1 MSFVRAF
8 VVLGALAGGDDCP
21 AHPYG
26 PDCGPLTCIRAEQLV
41 AIYLGVRT
49 FLNGSSILLTL
60 VVFY

>member
-8 VVLGALAGGDDCP
+8 VVLGDLTGGDDYP

-26 PDCGPLTCIRAEQLV
+26 PDCGPLTCFRAEQLV
-41 AIYLGVRT
+41 AIDLGFRT
-49 FLNGSSILLTL
+49 FLNGSSFLLTL